1 MSENKKNADP
11 SAMMSDEDMD
21 LVSGGYYRG
30 QQGGQGPTTGV
41 CRNCL
46 NTFPTSSLTG
56 GYCGDCLK
64 KLSDQGVHIII

>member
-30 QQGGQGPTTGV
+30 QQGGQGPTEV

-46 NTFPTSSLTG
+46 NTFPASSLTG
-56 GYCGDCLK
+56 GYCGACLN
-64 KLSDQGVHIII
+64 KLSDRGGHIII